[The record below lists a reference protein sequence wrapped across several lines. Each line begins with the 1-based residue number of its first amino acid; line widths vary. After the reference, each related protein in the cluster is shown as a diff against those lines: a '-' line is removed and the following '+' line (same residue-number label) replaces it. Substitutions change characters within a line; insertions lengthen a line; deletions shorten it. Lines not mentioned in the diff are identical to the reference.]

1 MAFGESGRT
10 GAVALSGGQEE
21 GARVRNFLMNIIGA
35 KSSISG
41 GRGGAP
47 GLSVGAG
54 GGGGGDRPVAG
65 DHESA
70 RSAASGL
77 GRGASPAAFPDGS
90 SQSPLAPPPDLAFL

>member
-1 MAFGESGRT
+1 
-10 GAVALSGGQEE
+10 
-21 GARVRNFLMNIIGA
+21 MNIIGA

-54 GGGGGDRPVAG
+54 GRGGDRPVAG
-65 DHESA
+65 DHASA

-77 GRGASPAAFPDGS
+77 GRGDSPAAFPDGS
-90 SQSPLAPPPDLAFL
+90 CQSPLAPPPELAFL